1 MLRKGIAIAILSLI
15 VSSTDVPNMKK
26 LADSSQREGWAFL
39 AYASFCNRTYYVHS
53 GKIDVIYPKTDVIK
67 ELGLHW
73 CSDVLH
79 QAQPAPSSD
88 GNYVAYVRRLS
99 ASNKDEAISIY
110 NLADNTIQDLVRVDM
125 SVYELGW
132 SPNGKEIAFI
142 AAYNNDRYSI
152 FSLHVVSLDSHQVTA
167 LTPLVKL
174 SPSTPICWSP
184 DSKEVLVQE
193 QMGSSARRGAA
204 IGIVIVNRETK
215 TRRRIEYGK
224 HPSWSRNGELIAFL
238 DEDGRTCYVI
248 NPDGT
253 SRQVLFSYKESML
266 LPSGYELIGPLVWS
280 PDMRY
285 LIYHRTDGRI
295 GDQRRIYMFDLKS
308 KKSEEI
314 FSGGRLEIM
323 SWASA
328 RK

>member
-79 QAQPAPSSD
+79 QAQPSLSSD
-88 GNYVAYVRRLS
+88 GNYVAYVRRLN
-99 ASNKDEAISIY
+99 ASNTNEAISVN
-110 NLADNTIQDLVRVDM
+110 NLRDNTVQDLAQLPM
-125 SVYELGW
+125 SVYRLAW
-132 SPNGKEIAFI
+132 SPNGKEIAFV
-142 AAYNNDRYSI
+142 AQYNNTTGSTFSVINLEDRQVSPI
-152 FSLHVVSLDSHQVTA
+152 VREASLGISFS
-167 LTPLVKL
+167 
-174 SPSTPICWSP
+174 WSP
-184 DSKEVLVQE
+184 NGKEIACQQE
-193 QMGSSARRGAA
+193 LISSSRRDASWSLL
-204 IGIVIVNRETK
+204 IVNRETK
-215 TRRRIEYGK
+215 NTKRIEFGRD
-224 HPSWSRNGELIAFL
+224 PSWSPNGELIAYL
-238 DEDGRTCYVI
+238 DERGKNCYTI
-248 NPDGT
+248 KPDGT
-253 SRQVLFSYKESML
+253 DRRVLFSYRESNL
-266 LPSGYELIGPLVWS
+266 FPSGYELIGPLVWS

-285 LIYHRTDGRI
+285 LIYHRTDGSI
-295 GDQRRIYMFDLKS
+295 GDQRKIYLFDLKS